1 MNKNKRTFKI
11 LLDAN
16 RTDSYTGNQFN
27 ASYYVD
33 LRNIIVNN
41 EDFDKQYHMYCS
53 FRSRGDHIVNNEIS
67 TNEVFLLDINL
78 NKGINTYQYTQ
89 PYKNMS
95 FILPVS
101 VSNELSATPQTYF
114 YLKEIDNM
122 PVFIN
127 NIRSINFINLN
138 VYKASTNTLFD
149 PILDYNS
156 YYVCILTFVEV

>member
-33 LRNIIVNN
+33 LRNIIVND

-53 FRSRGDHIVNNEIS
+53 FRSRAEHILNNQIS
-67 TNEVFLLDINL
+67 SNQVYLLNIDL

-89 PYKNMS
+89 PYKNIS
-95 FILPVS
+95 FILPTMVN
-101 VSNELSATPQTYF
+101 NEQILAQIYF

-122 PVFIN
+122 AVYIN

-138 VYKASTNTLFD
+138 VYKASDNSLFIPD
-149 PILDYNS
+149 IGNYS
-156 YYVCILTFVEV
+156 TYVCILTFVEV